1 VTEIRND
8 HYILFLVN
16 GTTYALP
23 SRDVAHIEMVEQVT
37 TVPNAAAF
45 IDGVV
50 FSRGQVVPAVN
61 MRARFGFGR
70 VPLDLG
76 ARLVVVQVHG
86 RRVGLLVD
94 SCRECDNCRAGL
106 QQYCTGSGMVGTYD
120 ATDCDGTPT
129 YGGYSTAIVV
139 DENYVL
145 RIPDS
150 IPLDKAAPLLCAGIT
165 LFSPLHHWGAGP
177 LFDSGHKPCSTNPK
191 RPLCP
196 LHSIDASSPS
206 RVRSTRAPSRD
217 AR

>member
-94 SCRECDNCRAGL
+94 SCREFQTIPADQVHPPGDALAATADANCFLGI
-106 QQYCTGSGMVGTYD
+106 
-120 ATDCDGTPT
+120 ATIANRVIVLLNLDLLLSSAEPL
-129 YGGYSTAIVV
+129 TA
-139 DENYVL
+139 
-145 RIPDS
+145 
-150 IPLDKAAPLLCAGIT
+150 
-165 LFSPLHHWGAGP
+165 
-177 LFDSGHKPCSTNPK
+177 
-191 RPLCP
+191 
-196 LHSIDASSPS
+196 AS
-206 RVRSTRAPSRD
+206 A
-217 AR
+217 